1 MKKEDLKK
9 LLEEGR
15 VDFSRA
21 KSKFELLIF
30 IIVLTCD
37 SYPQVPINGF
47 CKYQVF
53 QVDSGYQKFTP
64 LNYNDD
70 SYTDLFF
77 YNSAGNHLISL
88 DGSQN
93 GEFGAKHNNILSA
106 NFSDVQYL
114 WDKKN
119 RIYAYGFISR
129 KHSSAGVFKLSSEG
143 VPVIE
148 SQLKFNSYPAS
159 LSTGDINGDSI
170 PELLISGSSF
180 NGISI
185 IYQERKLREKKIIEK
200 SAYSEAVFA
209 DLNND
214 YYQDIAAFE
223 LFTNK
228 LQFFYNNSQGNF
240 NKVREINFS
249 VPINSLESTDLNL
262 DSYADLIYTHSN
274 SIGIIYGD
282 FTSSYSDSVKIT

>member
-1 MKKEDLKK
+1 MKLFPKRKMKKEDLKK

-93 GEFGAKHNNILSA
+93 GEFGA
-106 NFSDVQYL
+106 
-114 WDKKN
+114 
-119 RIYAYGFISR
+119 
-129 KHSSAGVFKLSSEG
+129 
-143 VPVIE
+143 
-148 SQLKFNSYPAS
+148 
-159 LSTGDINGDSI
+159 
-170 PELLISGSSF
+170 
-180 NGISI
+180 
-185 IYQERKLREKKIIEK
+185 
-200 SAYSEAVFA
+200 
-209 DLNND
+209 
-214 YYQDIAAFE
+214 
-223 LFTNK
+223 
-228 LQFFYNNSQGNF
+228 
-240 NKVREINFS
+240 
-249 VPINSLESTDLNL
+249 
-262 DSYADLIYTHSN
+262 
-274 SIGIIYGD
+274 
-282 FTSSYSDSVKIT
+282 